1 MIEHDLRRHVSASRE
16 IPAWLERD
24 ADPEPS
30 DGLRQYRRATTALYG
45 VGCLGL
51 AALIGA
57 LIGSALS

>member
-1 MIEHDLRRHVSASRE
+1 MLEDHLRRHVSASRE

-24 ADPEPS
+24 ADPEPN
-30 DGLRQYRRATTALYG
+30 DTLREYRRATAALYG
-45 VGCLGL
+45 VGYLGL